1 MKLEAL
7 KTWFDYHM
15 KDKDYQH
22 RDLPLKEFDKRAF
35 ASFDKLKKNFQTRVM
50 EVCRAYKI
58 VVDDDPQTVIDMLRY
73 RFMAQT
79 NLFALCHL
87 LEKYADCTD
96 QTYTWIDGTTHDTHQ
111 SICNSFFVRK
121 DPTVLGFKNFA
132 TAYADQ
138 KQRLL
143 LVPRGG
149 FKSSIDMADTV
160 QYIINWPEVTIIIL
174 TGVLQLAKDFVSE
187 IKGFFKLEDGDEESI
202 NLFDTKKSIK
212 PRTLTDGTTF
222 LFQCLFAEHC
232 IAKDDGKESE
242 FQTPA
247 SDHVGTGSTVW
258 AASIDQNL
266 SGWHAGVMKLDD
278 VVTNENSRTVDRIIN
293 INKQVSINKAMLVPY
308 GFYDKIGTWYDQ
320 CLAGDTPVTMSDWSQ
335 KSIKDITVGD
345 IVVGWNC
352 GWTGG
357 RFDKKAPKGRSRF
370 VKSEVLSVSVNEAI
384 PVNKYTFAS
393 GRSVVATPDH
403 LWWNRKNSYGRI
415 GLGYQEAHYVRRAF
429 IPTAEKESLGWLAGI
444 FDGEGTVQP
453 QRGEYP
459 SATLKITQTLHNPRV
474 VETIREELALAGFS
488 FREKWTSPKNPHH
501 KKKCDFIIEG
511 GWGARYKFLQ
521 EVSPIRRDKISSSL
535 FSQVCTT
542 QDALVSVEPAGT
554 TTVYCIRTATGNYL
568 ADGCCSHNCD
578 TYGQDMKHIAL
589 CVKQGDPVKTKVY
602 LRPAWWPNLAAAKA
616 GKVESEMLESD
627 WELWFNA
634 PGQLTYEFL
643 KGESHDVEGF
653 AVKYL
658 NDPTKAHVVKF
669 PRELLVRKTINSNLI
684 PQMGLVVTC
693 IDTAYSVKSW
703 ADFTVIITAL
713 IYGGRFY
720 IIDMKRGRFNE
731 IELPCIIASVVNQ
744 WRPSRLCIE
753 DSVGVKWLGKE
764 IYKEMDKLRVR
775 VPIEFVPLGQGNKA
789 NAKDMKAK
797 PVLRYLG
804 DDRLLFANQCVG
816 LEDLY
821 TELSNFGT
829 AAGTHDDI
837 VSALSILVDQFSS
850 YADMEGKRQTASPD
864 FVISSQAKQQYDHIY
879 GKGSYNACFTQ
890 KSANMALNNP
900 DLPIEE
906 AVKSEQATSTGYS
919 DPFEDAGLY

>member
-1 MKLEAL
+1 MKVELLEE
-7 KTWFDYHM
+7 WFKKHKSDTN
-15 KDKDYQH
+15 YQH
-22 RDLPLKEFDKRAF
+22 RDMPLDVFDSKAF
-35 ASFDKLKKNFQTRVM
+35 AAFNKMKKAHQTLVL

-58 VVDDDPQTVIDMLRY
+58 VIDGDPDSLVRMLRY
-73 RFMAQT
+73 RYLAQT

-87 LEKYADCTD
+87 LEKYSDMTD

-320 CLAGDTPVTMSDWSQ
+320 
-335 KSIKDITVGD
+335 
-345 IVVGWNC
+345 
-352 GWTGG
+352 
-357 RFDKKAPKGRSRF
+357 
-370 VKSEVLSVSVNEAI
+370 E
-384 PVNKYTFAS
+384 
-393 GRSVVATPDH
+393 
-403 LWWNRKNSYGRI
+403 
-415 GLGYQEAHYVRRAF
+415 
-429 IPTAEKESLGWLAGI
+429 
-444 FDGEGTVQP
+444 
-453 QRGEYP
+453 
-459 SATLKITQTLHNPRV
+459 
-474 VETIREELALAGFS
+474 
-488 FREKWTSPKNPHH
+488 
-501 KKKCDFIIEG
+501 
-511 GWGARYKFLQ
+511 
-521 EVSPIRRDKISSSL
+521 
-535 FSQVCTT
+535 
-542 QDALVSVEPAGT
+542 
-554 TTVYCIRTATGNYL
+554 
-568 ADGCCSHNCD
+568 D

-816 LEDLY
+816 LEELY

-890 KSANMALNNP
+890 KSAHMALNNP

>member
-278 VVTNENSRTVDRIIN
+278 VVTNENSRTIDRIIN

-415 GLGYQEAHYVRRAF
+415 GLGYQEAHYVRRA
-429 IPTAEKESLGWLAGI
+429 
-444 FDGEGTVQP
+444 
-453 QRGEYP
+453 
-459 SATLKITQTLHNPRV
+459 
-474 VETIREELALAGFS
+474 
-488 FREKWTSPKNPHH
+488 
-501 KKKCDFIIEG
+501 
-511 GWGARYKFLQ
+511 
-521 EVSPIRRDKISSSL
+521 KISSSL

-816 LEDLY
+816 LEEIY

-890 KSANMALNNP
+890 RSANMALNNP

>member
-278 VVTNENSRTVDRIIN
+278 VVTNENSRTIDRIIN

-320 CLAGDTPVTMSDWSQ
+320 
-335 KSIKDITVGD
+335 
-345 IVVGWNC
+345 
-352 GWTGG
+352 
-357 RFDKKAPKGRSRF
+357 
-370 VKSEVLSVSVNEAI
+370 
-384 PVNKYTFAS
+384 
-393 GRSVVATPDH
+393 
-403 LWWNRKNSYGRI
+403 
-415 GLGYQEAHYVRRAF
+415 
-429 IPTAEKESLGWLAGI
+429 
-444 FDGEGTVQP
+444 
-453 QRGEYP
+453 
-459 SATLKITQTLHNPRV
+459 
-474 VETIREELALAGFS
+474 
-488 FREKWTSPKNPHH
+488 
-501 KKKCDFIIEG
+501 
-511 GWGARYKFLQ
+511 
-521 EVSPIRRDKISSSL
+521 
-535 FSQVCTT
+535 
-542 QDALVSVEPAGT
+542 
-554 TTVYCIRTATGNYL
+554 
-568 ADGCCSHNCD
+568 CD

-816 LEDLY
+816 LEELY